1 MEDGLAGPLGMLRD
15 SELTG
20 FLEAPGKLLLSGMST
35 KTSHGFYIQRPRWLE
50 AE

>member
-20 FLEAPGKLLLSGMST
+20 FLEAPGKLQLSGMST
-35 KTSHGFYIQRPRWLE
+35 KKQPWPLYSETTVVGG
-50 AE
+50 